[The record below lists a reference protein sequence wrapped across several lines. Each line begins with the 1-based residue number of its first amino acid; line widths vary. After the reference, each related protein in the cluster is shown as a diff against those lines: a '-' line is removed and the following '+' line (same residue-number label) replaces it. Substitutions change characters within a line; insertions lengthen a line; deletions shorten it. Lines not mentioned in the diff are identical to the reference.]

1 MNVSSE
7 VIEQTL
13 ESKDSLKKRMIFWGL
28 GLSGMAALIYEIHW
42 TREISFVIGS
52 TTYALSTV
60 LAAFMSGLALGAY
73 GGGKYAGKRNPLKVF
88 GFLQFAISISGLSV
102 HFINNNL
109 SQIFSFLF
117 YSFRDWP
124 FVYFTVQ
131 YVAIFFIILIPTSL
145 MGAAFPLAIKAY
157 AKDLDKI
164 AEDTGSLYS
173 INTIGSVVGAILC
186 GFLLIP
192 YLGLDKTEIFAS
204 FVNITIAFLTFLLLK
219 DFKKLILVSSVY
231 TLALVVYL
239 LVPLHHPFFNVY
251 LGNRVESR
259 DLYDFSDSNAE
270 IIWEKED
277 IEGTV
282 QVARGGNPPM
292 YGIRIKGKPEGTLKL
307 ENDPKQ
313 LLMTY
318 LPLASRP
325 HANSFL
331 KIGLGPGVTLAT
343 AAKIQS
349 LTKLD
354 VVEINGSVIE
364 AVQKFFYPSL
374 FEDRRIQF
382 IVDDARN
389 FLSRRI
395 VQYDIITSQP
405 SDPTDQ
411 SSGYLF
417 TKEYYEIVRS
427 RLTGDGVFSQFVPYY
442 LLGKEGT
449 DIIVKTLST
458 VFPYVYGWNL
468 DEVGSLLLISSV
480 APIKE
485 SADIIKARVE
495 KYNTNLKYSFFF
507 GAGPAQLRQV
517 ALNKSIPVNTD
528 DKDLIEFIA
537 ARRLLCYTDC

>member
-1 MNVSSE
+1 MQKN
-7 VIEQTL
+7 I
-13 ESKDSLKKRMIFWGL
+13 IFWGL

-52 TTYALSTV
+52 TTYALTTV
-60 LAAFMSGLALGAY
+60 LAAFMSGLAVGAY
-73 GGGKYAGKRNPLKVF
+73 IGGKVAGKRNPLKLF
-88 GFLQFAISISGLSV
+88 GFFQFAIGISALSA
-102 HFINNNL
+102 HFLHNNL
-109 SQIFSFLF
+109 SQLFTWLF
-117 YSFRDWP
+117 YVFRDIP
-124 FVYFTVQ
+124 FVFFALQ
-131 YVAIFFIILIPTSL
+131 YLIIFGIILIPTSL
-145 MGAAFPLAIKAY
+145 MGACFPLALKAY
-157 AKDLDKI
+157 SKDFDKV

-173 INTIGSVVGAILC
+173 INTIGSVIGAVIC

-192 YLGLDKTEIFAS
+192 YLGLDKTEVFAS
-204 FVNITIAFLTFLLLK
+204 LVNMTIAILMFIVLK
-219 DFKKLILVSSVY
+219 DFKKLVLISSVY
-231 TLALVVYL
+231 AIVLAVYL

-251 LGNRVESR
+251 LANRFESQ
-259 DLYDFSDSNAE
+259 DLYDVSRNNSE

-318 LPLASRP
+318 LPIASRP
-325 HANSFL
+325 DAKSFL

-343 AAKIQS
+343 AARIQS
-349 LTKLD
+349 LATID

-364 AVQKFFYPSL
+364 AVRKFFYPAL
-374 FEDRRIQF
+374 FEDPRIQF
-382 IVDDARN
+382 IVDDARQY
-389 FLSRRI
+389 LSQRAR
-395 VQYDIITSQP
+395 QYDIITSQP

-417 TKEYYEIVRS
+417 TEEYYEIVKS
-427 RLTGDGVFSQFVPYY
+427 RLTGNGVFSQFVPYY

-449 DIIVKTLST
+449 DIVVKTVSS

-468 DEVGSLLLISSV
+468 DEVGSLLLISSL
-480 APIKE
+480 APIHE

-495 KYNTNLKYSFFF
+495 TYNSNLKYSFFF
-507 GAGPAQLRQV
+507 GAGPEQLRQLV
-517 ALNKSIPVNTD
+517 WNNTIPVNTD

-537 ARRLLCYTDC
+537 ARHLLCYKNC

>member
-1 MNVSSE
+1 M
-7 VIEQTL
+7 
-13 ESKDSLKKRMIFWGL
+13 KKRLIFWGL

-60 LAAFMSGLALGAY
+60 LAAFMSGLAVGAY
-73 GGGKYAGKRNPLKVF
+73 AGGKIAGKGNPLKIF
-88 GFLQFAISISGLSV
+88 GFLQFAIAISGLSI

-109 SQIFSFLF
+109 SQLFAWLF
-117 YSFRDWP
+117 YSFRDLP
-124 FVYFTVQ
+124 FVFFAVQ
-131 YVAIFFIILIPTSL
+131 YLVIFFIILIPTSF
-145 MGAAFPLAIKAY
+145 MGAAFPLALKAY
-157 AKDLDKI
+157 AKDFDKI
-164 AEDTGSLYS
+164 AEDSGSLYS
-173 INTIGSVVGAILC
+173 INTIGSVIGAVLC

-204 FVNITIAFLTFLLLK
+204 LVNMTVAIITFFLLK
-219 DFKKLILVSSVY
+219 DFKKLVLISSLY
-231 TLALVVYL
+231 ALVLAVYL
-239 LVPLHHPFFNVY
+239 LVPVHHPFFNLY
-251 LGNRVESR
+251 LASRIESL
-259 DLYDFSDSNAE
+259 DAYKSSLDNFE
-270 IIWEKED
+270 IVWEKED

-292 YGIRIKGKPEGTLKL
+292 YGIRIKGKPEGTLKSI
-307 ENDPKQ
+307 NDPKQ

-325 HANSFL
+325 NAKSVL

-343 AAKIQS
+343 AARINNFA
-349 LTKLD
+349 TID
-354 VVEINGSVIE
+354 VVEINASVIE
-364 AVQKFFYPSL
+364 AVRKFFYPSL
-374 FEDRRIQF
+374 FEDPRIKF
-382 IVDDARN
+382 IVDDARQY
-389 FLSRRI
+389 LSHRA
-395 VQYDIITSQP
+395 VKYDIITSQP

-427 RLTGDGVFSQFVPYY
+427 RLTQDGVFSQYVPYY

-449 DIIVKTLST
+449 DIVVKTLHS

-480 APIKE
+480 TPINE

-495 KYNTNLKYSFFF
+495 EYDKNLKYSFFF
-507 GAGPAQLRQV
+507 GAGPDQLRRL
-517 ALNKSIPVNTD
+517 ALNNTIPVNTD

-537 ARRLLCYTDC
+537 AKHLLCYKDC

>member
-1 MNVSSE
+1 MD
-7 VIEQTL
+7 
-13 ESKDSLKKRMIFWGL
+13 KDFMQKKLIFWGL

-52 TTYALSTV
+52 TTYALTTV
-60 LAAFMSGLALGAY
+60 LAAFLSGLAVGAY
-73 GGGKYAGKRNPLKVF
+73 AGGKIAGKRNPLTMFGVF
-88 GFLQFAISISGLSV
+88 QFTIGISALSAHFL
-102 HFINNNL
+102 NNNL
-109 SQIFSFLF
+109 SHLF
-117 YSFRDWP
+117 TWLYYLFRDLP
-124 FVYFTVQ
+124 FVFFAIQ
-131 YVAIFFIILIPTSL
+131 YLIIFVIILIPTSL
-145 MGAAFPLAIKAY
+145 MGACFPLALKAY
-157 AKDLDKI
+157 TKDFDKV

-173 INTIGSVVGAILC
+173 INTFGSVVGAILC

-192 YLGLDKTEIFAS
+192 YLGLDKTEVFAS
-204 FVNITIAFLTFLLLK
+204 LVNVTIAILTFSLLK
-219 DFKKLILVSSVY
+219 DYKKLVLGSSVY
-231 TLALVVYL
+231 ALVLALYL
-239 LVPLHHPFFNVY
+239 LVPLHHPFFNLY
-251 LGNRVESR
+251 LANRVDSHG
-259 DLYDFSDSNAE
+259 LNDFSHDDSE

-277 IEGTV
+277 VEGTV
-282 QVARGGNPPM
+282 QVARAGNPPM

-325 HANSFL
+325 NAKSFL

-349 LTKLD
+349 LATID

-364 AVQKFFYPSL
+364 AVRKFFYPSL
-374 FEDRRIQF
+374 FEDPRIQF
-382 IVDDARN
+382 IVDDARKY
-389 FLSRRI
+389 LSRRA

-417 TKEYYEIVRS
+417 TEEYYELVRS
-427 RLTGDGVFSQFVPYY
+427 RLTENGVFSQFVPYY

-449 DIIVKTLST
+449 DIIVKTVSS

-468 DEVGSLLLISSV
+468 DEVGSLLLISSIT
-480 APIKE
+480 PIKE

-495 KYNTNLKYSFFF
+495 KYNMNLKYSFFF
-507 GAGPAQLRQV
+507 GAGPEQLRQL
-517 ALNKSIPVNTD
+517 ALNKTIPINTD

-537 ARRLLCYTDC
+537 ARHLLCYKNC

>member
-1 MNVSSE
+1 MNLSSQ
-7 VIEQTL
+7 VL
-13 ESKDSLKKRMIFWGL
+13 EDNIVDNISHRKNIIFWCL
-28 GLSGMAALIYEIHW
+28 GFSGMSALIFEIHW

-60 LAAFMSGLALGAY
+60 LAAFLSGLALGAFV
-73 GGGKYAGKRNPLKVF
+73 GGKYTGKRNPLRVF
-88 GFLQFAISISGLSV
+88 GLLQFAISISAFSV
-102 HFINNNL
+102 HFVHNSL
-109 SQIFSFLF
+109 SQMFEWLY
-117 YSFRDWP
+117 YSFSDWP
-124 FVYFTVQ
+124 FV
-131 YVAIFFIILIPTSL
+131 FFILQYITIFLVIIIPTSL
-145 MGAAFPLAIKAY
+145 MGAAFPFAMKAY
-157 AKDLDKI
+157 AKDFNKV
-164 AEDTGSLYS
+164 AEDAGSLYS
-173 INTIGSVVGAILC
+173 INTIGSVIGAILC

-192 YLGLDKTEIFAS
+192 YLGLDNTEVFAS
-204 FVNITIAFLTFLLLK
+204 VLNISIASLIFILLK
-219 DFKKLILVSSVY
+219 DYKKLLFSLAVYILVIMVY
-231 TLALVVYL
+231 FFI
-239 LVPLHHPFFNVY
+239 PLHHPFFNIY
-251 LGNRVESR
+251 FAGRVPSQ
-259 DLYDFSDSNAE
+259 DIQNVSGDYE
-270 IIWEKED
+270 IIWERDD
-277 IEGTV
+277 IEGKV
-282 QVARGGNPPM
+282 EVARSGNPPM

-325 HANSFL
+325 HAHSFL

-354 VVEINGSVIE
+354 VVEINASVIE

-374 FEDRRIQF
+374 FKDRRIQF

-449 DIIVKTLST
+449 DIIVKTLSA

-480 APIKE
+480 TPIKE

-517 ALNKSIPVNTD
+517 ALNKNIPVNTD